1 MKTGIEIIKKIRND
15 IVETH
20 DKLELLTKSPKS
32 IYENSGEIVRLV
44 VRKEILEELNDFA
57 FEE

>member
-1 MKTGIEIIKKIRND
+1 MKTGIEIIKKIRNN
-15 IVETH
+15 IVETY

-32 IYENSGEIVRLV
+32 IYENSGEIARLV
-44 VRKEILEELNDFA
+44 ARKEILEELNKFA